1 MKGVFVMIASR
12 RRWIVLAMALFAAL
26 TLSATPKPAS
36 AGERFIIVA
45 STTSTQDSG
54 LFDYLLPI
62 FTAKT
67 GIEVRVVAKGTGEAI
82 KLAQAGDADVLFVHH
97 KPSEEKFVADGFGVK
112 RYQLMYNDF
121 LIVGPKADPAGVAG
135 TSDVVEALKKIAAA
149 KAPFASRGDDSGTNK
164 AEMTL
169 WKAAEVDPKQ
179 ASGAWYRETGS
190 GMGPTLNTA
199 AGMGAYTLTDR
210 ATWLAFQNKGDLVT
224 AVEGDQRLF
233 NQYGVTLVN
242 PAKFPHIKAA
252 DGQTFIDW
260 LVSPEGQKAI
270 ADFKVQ
276 GQSVFFPNA
285 EPAG

>member
-1 MKGVFVMIASR
+1 MTITR
-12 RRWIVLAMALFAAL
+12 RRWLTLFAVL
-26 TLSATPKPAS
+26 LATVAS
-36 AGERFIIVA
+36 AASPRPAAAADRYITMA

-97 KPSEEKFVADGFGVK
+97 KPSEEKFVADGYGVK

-121 LIVGPKADPAGVAG
+121 LIVGPKADPAALAG
-135 TSDVVEALKKIAAA
+135 TSDVVDALKKIAAA
-149 KAPFASRGDDSGTNK
+149 KVPFLSRGDDSGTNK
-164 AEMTL
+164 AEVTL
-169 WKAAEVDPKQ
+169 WKAAEIDPKQ
-179 ASGAWYRETGS
+179 ASGTWYRETGA

-199 AGMGAYTLTDR
+199 VGMGGYTLTDR
-210 ATWLAFQNKGDLVT
+210 ATWLAFQNKGDLV
-224 AVEGDQRLF
+224 ALVEGDKRLF
-233 NQYGVTLVN
+233 NQYGVILVN
-242 PAKFPHIKAA
+242 PAKFPHVKAA

-285 EPAG
+285 TPSS